1 MNKKLL
7 LSLALALL
15 GAACSKTEAPPSAK
29 EGQKEPSPATPGA
42 RRIELTVTDKGFEPS
57 PVKVKAGEPL
67 ELVVTRK
74 TDKTCATE
82 IVVKDYGI
90 DKKLPLNEPVVVALT
105 PKQPGE
111 IKYGCGMDQ
120 MVSGVL
126 VVE

>member
-1 MNKKLL
+1 MKTLL
-7 LSLALALL
+7 ICLALC
-15 GAACSKTEAPPSAK
+15 ACSKEGPREEVHKSTVPAPAA
-29 EGQKEPSPATPGA
+29 GT
-42 RRIELTVTDKGFEPS
+42 RRVELAVTDKGFEPT
-57 PVKVKAGEPL
+57 PVTVKAGEPL

-90 DKKLPLNEPVVVALT
+90 EKKLPLNEPVVVAFT

-120 MVSGVL
+120 MIAGVL